1 MEINIRNFEQHDYDH
16 CEELVNEAWHFD
28 KIFRDKNLCKIALR
42 MYTAG
47 GLCSG
52 NMNYVAVDNGK
63 VVGFLFGFNHL
74 YKTKPRGRI
83 KLALEAIFSFN
94 FKKMEKIERNKFLKV
109 LTDHNKNRAIVE
121 PSKAS
126 EICLFVVSQDLRGKN
141 IGTKLWE
148 KFRDSCI
155 TTGVKRIIV
164 ETNKLGAS
172 SYYEKLGFTLVSNFD
187 SPLHEL
193 ATPGGQA
200 CMYEYFC
207 DKAEI

>member
-1 MEINIRNFEQHDYDH
+1 MEIEIRSFKQHDYDR

-28 KIFRDKNLCKIALR
+28 EIIRDKILNKTALR
-42 MYTAG
+42 IYTAG

-52 NMNYVAVDNGK
+52 NMNLVAVDKGR

-74 YKTKPRGRI
+74 AKIKPQGRI
-83 KLALEAIFSFN
+83 KLAIEAIISFN
-94 FKKMEKIERNKFLKV
+94 FKKMDKLERNKFLQALAV
-109 LTDHNKNRAIVE
+109 HNKNRTLVE
-121 PSKAS
+121 PGKAS
-126 EICLFVVSQDLRGKN
+126 EICLFVVSQDFRGKN

-148 KFRDSCI
+148 KFRDACI
-155 TTGVKRIIV
+155 ATGVKRIRV

-172 SYYEKLGFTLVSNFD
+172 SYYEKQGFIPAGDFD

-200 CMYEYFC
+200 CMYEYLC
-207 DKAEI
+207 DKI